1 MSLFT
6 VTNQGVITVDTA
18 DIKTEFENAYKSAL
32 GANLNTDSSSI
43 AGQLITNDTA
53 TITTAMAE
61 CVAMANENNVYYATG
76 QALDVAAS
84 FYGYYRKQGVP
95 TIVVATLYGQED
107 AIIPTGTKFSD
118 GINEFV
124 SLNKVIIPE
133 TGIASVQCKCT
144 VVGPVLCPAGTL
156 TTIVEQVAGLEA
168 VNNQDDGVPGYDTES
183 DNVFRERVTANFLN
197 LHARAILGAIIDNI
211 AAINDVISVVGAE
224 NPTNDTQV
232 VSGVTMEPHSIF
244 VTVLGGEDIDIAKVL
259 SQQKTIGAATIGN
272 TVVSYTDSYSGYLYK
287 YNIFRPTQV
296 SIHAQVQYS
305 ANEYTPANASDE
317 IISIL
322 AEYIQNNPLKVG
334 QTVSGAWLSQA
345 FEEYNKINLL
355 AIKVSTDGETWADY
369 ITATKTQVCAISV
382 DNITTTE
389 I

>member
-6 VTNQGVITVDTA
+6 VTNKGVITVDTA

-95 TIVVATLYGQED
+95 TIVVATLSGTED
-107 AIIPTGTKFSD
+107 AEIPAGTKFSD
-118 GINEFV
+118 GTNEFV
-124 SLNKVIIPE
+124 SLNKVTIPAI
-133 TGIASVQCKCT
+133 GSISVQCKCT
-144 VVGPVLCPAGTL
+144 ITGPITCPAGSL
-156 TTIVEQVAGLEA
+156 TTIVEPVEGLES
-168 VNNQDDGVPGYDTES
+168 VTNENDGIPGYDTES

-197 LHARAILGAIIDNI
+197 LHARAILGAIIDNL
-211 AAINDVISVVGAE
+211 AAINDVTSVVGAE
-224 NPTNDTQV
+224 NPTDDTQV
-232 VSGVTMEPHSIF
+232 VSGVTMDPHSIF
-244 VTVLGGEDIDIAKVL
+244 VTVLGGDDITIAKVL
-259 SQQKTIGAATIGN
+259 SQQKTIGAATVGTTN
-272 TVVSYTDSYSGYLYK
+272 VSYVDDYSGYIYSYK
-287 YNIFRPTQV
+287 IFRPTQV
-296 SIHAQVQYS
+296 TIYAQVQYS
-305 ANEYTPANASDE
+305 TNEYTPVNVATE
-317 IISIL
+317 ITGIL
-322 AEYIQNNPLKVG
+322 AEYIATNPLKVG
-334 QTVSGAWLSQA
+334 QAVSGAWLAQA

-355 AIKVSTDGETWADY
+355 AVKVSTDNSTWADY
-369 ITATKTQVCAISV
+369 IQISKIQVGAISSS
-382 DNITTTE
+382 NITTTE